1 MINEL
6 QRRAILALMDV
17 ETARFAVDITARRA
31 AQHRLHA
38 LIRERYGCKYS
49 RLPVEQWK
57 DIVVWLAD
65 GPLTSGSKAAI

>member
-6 QRRAILALMDV
+6 QRRA
-17 ETARFAVDITARRA
+17 AR
-31 AQHRLHA
+31 HRLHA

-49 RLPVEQWK
+49 RLPVAQWK